1 MIRRLTTRDTSTILL
16 NFRVTPEE
24 GDKIKGLA
32 WYLGCSYSELFRE
45 YEAALRKALLRAN
58 MRPPLQAPDEQ
69 GRRTRKPITIDV
81 RVLVSGNDGPETEMP
96 ESRGPKTPR
105 RKP

>member
-1 MIRRLTTRDTSTILL
+1 MIRRMKTRDTSTTLL

-32 WYLGCSYSELFRE
+32 WYLGCSYSDLFRE
-45 YEAALRKALLRAN
+45 YEAALRKALNRSG
-58 MRPPLQAPDEQ
+58 MKPPLQAPDEQ
-69 GRRTRKPITIDV
+69 GRRTRKPLTIEV
-81 RVLVSGNDGPETEMP
+81 RVTSIGNDALDVEIP